1 TYLNNR
7 PDTTAGERYQA
18 IRCRMTTQARH
29 PAVPAP
35 GAAGGILLRNPQH
48 PTRPTNM
55 GNFPLFMH
63 SPF

>member
-1 TYLNNR
+1 MNNR
-7 PDTTAGERYQA
+7 PDTTAGERYQRNTLPDGDA
-18 IRCRMTTQARH
+18 A
-29 PAVPAP
+29 AVPAP